1 MKANSTYMTRA
12 LASSDRRFAIILGKL
27 GYTAPVTSEALGV
40 LSSADG
46 DTELTALRAKY
57 QEKFGRRPAKTWD
70 IQTLALKIAEVT
82 AD

>member
-27 GYTAPVTSEALGV
+27 GYTAPVNAEAIDV
-40 LSSADG
+40 PSDVNG
-46 DTELTALRAKY
+46 DAELRALRAKY
-57 QEKFGRRPAKTWD
+57 QEKFGRRPSKTWD
-70 IQTLALKIAEVT
+70 VETLASKIAEAT